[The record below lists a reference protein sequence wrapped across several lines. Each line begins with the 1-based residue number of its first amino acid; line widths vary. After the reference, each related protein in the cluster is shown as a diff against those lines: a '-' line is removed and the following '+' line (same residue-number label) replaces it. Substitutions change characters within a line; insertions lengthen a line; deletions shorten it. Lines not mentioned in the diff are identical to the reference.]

1 MSGVSGLLRGF
12 SVYFGASALNRALP
26 FFLLPV
32 LTRYLSPAEY
42 GLLGIYQVMITMTVP
57 LAGMQMH
64 NNITRRFFRVSQEE
78 MARLVFN
85 LLVVLATT
93 STLLLAGLTV
103 YVWAGGTLFSIPER
117 WIYSLPVLA
126 CMNMANEFHLT
137 IVRNQ
142 KRALTFGAYEV
153 GRTVLNLSVTL
164 ALVVGL
170 GWNWEGAAM
179 GVLVAAVVLGVLGVV
194 RLWSEGYVEPGV
206 DGGRVREILGVSLP
220 LVPHALGS
228 ATIALSDRLFIER
241 MVGMDSVGVY
251 VVGYQFGMVMTLFV
265 TAFNRSWSPWLY
277 EQLAEITQV
286 RKRQVVRGT
295 YLYGAA
301 VVVLA
306 GAVTVASHVLIRF
319 MTTSDFHGATAF
331 VGWVALGYAFHGLYT
346 MVFPYMVHVGR
357 TAFLGFISMSV
368 AALNLVGNYWL
379 IGLNGPVGAAQAT
392 TLSYA
397 LMFVCVWWYAQRI
410 YPMPWFSRR

>member
-1 MSGVSGLLRGF
+1 MSAASSLFRGF
-12 SVYFGASALNRALP
+12 SVYFGASTLNRALP

-64 NNITRRFFRVSQEE
+64 NNITRRFFRISKEE

-85 LLVVLATT
+85 LLLVLATAT
-93 STLLLAGLTV
+93 TLLLAGLTV
-103 YVWAGGTLFSIPER
+103 YVWAGGTLFSIPQR
-117 WIYSLPVLA
+117 WIYSLPVVA
-126 CMNMANEFHLT
+126 CMNMTNEFHLT
-137 IVRNQ
+137 ILRNQ

-164 ALVVGL
+164 ALVVAL

-179 GVLVAAVVLGVLGVV
+179 GVLVAAVALGTVGVV
-194 RLWSEGYVEPGV
+194 RLWAEGYVRPEA
-206 DGGRVREILGVSLP
+206 DASQVREILGVSVP

-228 ATIALSDRLFIER
+228 AVIALSDRLFIER
-241 MVGMDSVGVY
+241 MVGMDAVGVY

-277 EQLAEITQV
+277 EQLAEITEE

-301 VVVLA
+301 AVVLA
-306 GAVTVASHVLIRF
+306 VMVTLASHVLIRL
-319 MTTSDFHGATAF
+319 MTTSDFHEATVF
-331 VGWVALGYAFHGLYT
+331 VGWVALGYAFNGLYT

-357 TAFLGFISMSV
+357 TAFLGIISISV
-368 AALNLVGNYWL
+368 AAVNLQENYWL
-379 IGLNGPVGAAQAT
+379 IRLNGPVGAAQST

-397 LMFVCVWWYAQRI
+397 LMFLCVWWYANRV